1 MQQTIANKATI
12 EGVGIHSGERC
23 EALLEP
29 AALNSGIEF
38 YLLKKKIIIPVSVS
52 ADIDTVRSTSIVQN
66 GSRVQTIEHLLA
78 SIFAYGIDNIRIT
91 ISSGE
96 LPFLDGSAKNWVE
109 ILEKCGLQK
118 QTDPSPA
125 FYVKEQIKIK
135 DGDSR
140 IEAAPSDNLE
150 VQYVVDFPGTP
161 VGRQEYRF
169 LFSQLD
175 FIEQIAPART
185 CGFLEEIEMLHRR
198 KLGLGGNL
206 ENCVVVTK
214 DRYMTQLRFPDEVV
228 RHKILDFI
236 GDLRILS
243 SKVYG
248 KFMVFKG
255 SHSLHLK
262 LIKELAK
269 QVEVTR

>member
-1 MQQTIANKATI
+1 MQQTIANKATVA
-12 EGVGIHSGERC
+12 GVGIHSGERC
-23 EALLEP
+23 EVFLEP
-29 AALNSGIEF
+29 APLNSGIEF
-38 YLLKKKIIIPVSVS
+38 YLQKKDIVVPVSID
-52 ADIDTVRSTSIVQN
+52 ADITTIRSTGIGLN
-66 GSRVQTIEHLLA
+66 GGRVQTIEHLLA
-78 SIFAYGIDNIRIT
+78 SIFAFGIDNIRIT
-91 ISSGE
+91 ISNEE
-96 LPFLDGSAKNWVE
+96 LPVLDGSAKEWVD

-118 QTDPSPA
+118 QTGSLSE
-125 FYVKEQIKIK
+125 FYVKEQITIK
-135 DGDSR
+135 DGDSI
-140 IEAAPSDNLE
+140 IEAEPSDNLE
-150 VQYVVDFPGTP
+150 IHYVVDFPGTA
-161 VGRQEYRF
+161 VGRQEYHF
-169 LFSQLD
+169 LFSQQD
-175 FIEQIAPART
+175 FIEHIAPART

-214 DRYMTQLRFPDEVV
+214 DGYMTHLRFPDEVV

-255 SHSLHLK
+255 SHFLHLK